1 MTGFFAFDFLICRLG
16 FKNRLAIIRNRLLRL
31 NWHMSEANK
40 GSLITLFFSLS
51 SDYKPHFV
59 LPVLWTHHNNNEL
72 VLIIESLRSSRMEGI
87 LWCGKF

>member
-1 MTGFFAFDFLICRLG
+1 MTGFFAFDFLIYRLG
-16 FKNRLAIIRNRLLRL
+16 FKNRLELIRNRLLRL

-40 GSLITLFFSLS
+40 GLLITLLFSLS
-51 SDYKPHFV
+51 SDYNPHFV

-87 LWCGKF
+87 FWCGKF

>member
-16 FKNRLAIIRNRLLRL
+16 FKNRLALIRNRLLRL

-51 SDYKPHFV
+51 SDYNPHFV
-59 LPVLWTHHNNNEL
+59 LSVLWTHHNNNVR
-72 VLIIESLRSSRMEGI
+72 VLIIESLRSSRMKGI